1 MKYGIVA
8 ALLAMTTLHT
18 PATAQSGRVIVQ
30 GPETMLLADRGSQI
44 GVSVRD
50 LDAAG
55 LESQKVQGGVV
66 IEDVRPESPA
76 ASAGLRA
83 GDVVVAFDGER
94 IRSVRQFS
102 RLVQETPP
110 GRRVTASIVR
120 DGKRSDLAVTPDR
133 PDRGDTFRRLERDW
147 DALIDREA
155 LREQLRRMPEQLPIP
170 EFRMDFPGLARA
182 RLGMTVDDLT
192 PQLAGYF
199 GAKEGVLVTA
209 VTEETPAAR
218 GGLKAGDVIISMNGE
233 TVRTRAGL
241 QRLVA
246 RLQADTDVAV
256 VIIRDRKEA
265 TLTVRTDATGRTT
278 RGPSRIRTI

>member
-1 MKYGIVA
+1 MKYGFAA
-8 ALLAMTTLHT
+8 ALLAMTTLQT
-18 PATAQSGRVIVQ
+18 PATAQSGRIIVQ
-30 GPETMLLADRGSQI
+30 GPETMLLADRGSEI

-83 GDVVVAFDGER
+83 GDVVVSFDGER

-110 GRRVTASIVR
+110 GRAVTAGIVR
-120 DGKRSDLAVTPDR
+120 DGKRSDLSVTPER
-133 PDRGDTFRRLERDW
+133 ADRGDTFRRLERDW
-147 DALIDREA
+147 DGLIDREA
-155 LREQLRRMPEQLPIP
+155 LREQLRRMPEQLVIP

-182 RLGMTVDDLT
+182 RLGMTVADLT

-209 VTEETPAAR
+209 VTEDTPAAR

-241 QRLVA
+241 LRLVA
-246 RLQADTDVAV
+246 RLQADADVAV
-256 VIIRDRKEA
+256 VIMRDKKEV
-265 TLTVRTDATGRTT
+265 TLTVRTEASGRTT
-278 RGPSRIRTI
+278 RGLSRIRTI